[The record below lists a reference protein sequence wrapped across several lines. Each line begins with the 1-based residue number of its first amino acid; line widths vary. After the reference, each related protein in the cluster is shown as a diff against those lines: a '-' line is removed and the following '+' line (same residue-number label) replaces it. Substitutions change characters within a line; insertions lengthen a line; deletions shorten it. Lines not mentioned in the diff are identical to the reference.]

1 MNFMALLR
9 SVEDLLYE
17 VVSWLVFYPLTLI
30 KCVMHPIRMM
40 RYAEAE
46 LRDKLENQFPDVL
59 SPPLLLFLTIIIAHI
74 ISLSAIADDVLRPG
88 LLADAQNLIVFR
100 AVLFSTFPLL
110 LALQSV
116 RQTEKR
122 LTRANMRPAFY
133 SQCYAAVPFVL
144 SIDLGLILAQLGPT
158 ASLIGVTLIAAG
170 CVWYLST
177 ITVWFRTSRGLG
189 AVAAFVS
196 ALATILAGFILIV
209 AAVVVVAFAN

>member
-1 MNFMALLR
+1 MALLR

-17 VVSWLVFYPLTLI
+17 VVSWLVFYPVTLI

-46 LRDKLENQFPDVL
+46 LRDKLEEQFPDVL
-59 SPPLLLFLTIIIAHI
+59 SPPLLLFLTIIIAHL
-74 ISLSAIADDVLRPG
+74 ISLTAIANDVVRPG

-116 RQTEKR
+116 RQTETR

-144 SIDLGLILAQLGPT
+144 SIDLGLILTQLGQPT
-158 ASLIGVTLIAAG
+158 SLIGLAVIAAG
-170 CVWYLST
+170 FVWYLSI
-177 ITVWFRTSRGLG
+177 ITFWFKTARSLR
-189 AVAAFVS
+189 AIAAFGS
-196 ALATILAGFILIV
+196 ALATICAGIVLVIVTLMIVTLA
-209 AAVVVVAFAN
+209 N